1 MKEQREDNWSKLRQL
16 DADWTEQDADEQHVG
31 EPISFFLWKFSS
43 EFLLYYSVK
52 SLALAI
58 LLF

>member
-43 EFLLYYSVK
+43 E
-52 SLALAI
+52 
-58 LLF
+58 LLFGGESRPSNSIFLT

>member
-16 DADWTEQDADEQHVG
+16 DADWTEQDTDEQHVG

-43 EFLLYYSVK
+43 E
-52 SLALAI
+52 
-58 LLF
+58 LLFGEESRPSNPTFLT